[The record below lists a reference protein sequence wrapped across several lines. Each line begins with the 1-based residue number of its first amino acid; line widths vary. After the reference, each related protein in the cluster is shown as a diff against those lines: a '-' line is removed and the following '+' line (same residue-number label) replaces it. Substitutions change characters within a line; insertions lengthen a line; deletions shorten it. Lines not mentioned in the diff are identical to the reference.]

1 MKKFMQKN
9 LPFLSILI
17 IATLFLTPF
26 ILAVEWTGMGDVSG
40 FTGFGD
46 ISGFTG
52 FGDVSG
58 FTGLGDT
65 SFTGLGDG
73 TTDVGETPIAQ
84 PDEDGTAD
92 EGTGP
97 FDPVFN
103 TDPAD
108 PIHPGGDEIPPLDD
122 AFEATIGI
130 SLSDSP
136 DPVQPGD
143 ELVYTITYHNRGNGD
158 ARDVIITADADPLSP
173 IQSTEPSATTGNY
186 QWNLGVVESGE
197 RGTITITT
205 NVKNKAEDGQ
215 TLANTVSII
224 YFDPVYGDKTTSVT
238 EYTQV
243 KVVGT
248 EESDDDAGES
258 IGIKILSTR
267 FPVQSATGE
276 PIFMSLHIENDGTES
291 LEDVKIA
298 IVSQDLGIRTS
309 AGPFDLGRGD
319 DVTKTLLLDIPA
331 DAPEGNYFLRF
342 TITSNGNTRRVVYRD
357 IDLVATLE

>member
-1 MKKFMQKN
+1 MKNFIQKN

-26 ILAVEWTGMGDVSG
+26 ILAVEWTGLGDVSG

-46 ISGFTG
+46 VSGFTG
-52 FGDVSG
+52 FGDASG

-73 TTDVGETPIAQ
+73 TTGAGETPTEQ
-84 PDEDGTAD
+84 PDEGTS
-92 EGTGP
+92 P
-97 FDPVFN
+97 FDTEFPI
-103 TDPAD
+103 DPTD
-108 PIHPGGDEIPPLDD
+108 PIHPGGDGIPPLDD
-122 AFEATIGI
+122 AFEATIDI
-130 SLSDSP
+130 SVSDSP

-143 ELVYTITYHNRGNGD
+143 ELVYTITYYNRGNGD
-158 ARDVIITADADPLSP
+158 ARDVIITADVDPLSP

-205 NVKNKAEDGQ
+205 NVKNKAENGQ
-215 TLANTVSII
+215 TLANTVSIV
-224 YFDPVYGDKTTSVT
+224 YFDPVYGDKQTSVI

-243 KVVGT
+243 KVVGSDGPDD
-248 EESDDDAGES
+248 ESDDES

-267 FPVQSATGE
+267 FPVQSVSGE
-276 PIFMSLHIENDGTES
+276 PVFMSLHIENDGTES

-298 IVSQDLGIRTS
+298 VVSQDLGIRTS
-309 AGPFDLGRGD
+309 AGPFDLGTGD

-331 DAPEGNYFLRF
+331 DAPEGNYFMRF